1 MISFI
6 PVILTFILVVF
17 GGYIGLKRGFQKS
30 IIRVITLLTVLILF
44 LNLLPFFTEQLL
56 LSFAKWTKLH
66 TQSEQSLNFLIQK
79 QLTPYFS
86 SENTALLSK
95 PIYATLLSCA
105 IPYFIAI
112 FYLPVHFLSWIIYL
126 TIIVALP
133 PSKRR
138 QWKKSSKNGISKF
151 SGSLISMVCALFSSM
166 FLLFPFIINSKILQ
180 QIKQPFLEEQSNI
193 QEVAACYMNSPI
205 APFYQT
211 IGLEQFALEV
221 NRFHATVTVD
231 SKTYLNERELPIWLS
246 ELFTLSNIYT
256 NLTSDKTDTIVLSNL
271 HSAFTQFY
279 EFPYFKDQ
287 DKLSILKDIKH
298 LMLSFLHGTGMITE
312 QSEMI
317 VQFLKQMEYEDFS
330 LLKADTEIYFEILD
344 YFLSFD
350 EPNVLLS
357 DQNHAQILSKQIC
370 RLSNAPVLL
379 PVWINYLVDKL
390 TNSKIPKLIDGETF
404 RAELVKL
411 ETDSTPVFQNQTL
424 QQFKKTMQNSFT
436 ETLYEIY
443 LEPLLNLLY
452 QIRFPETDNFSVFRK
467 NVFDLLVKLQKNPL
481 IGIWNYT
488 TLHNYSRSQ
497 LSIIP

>member
-6 PVILTFILVVF
+6 PVILTFILVIF

-30 IIRVITLLTVLILF
+30 IIRVITLLAVLILF
-44 LNLLPFFTEQLL
+44 LNLLPLFTEQLL
-56 LSFAKWTKLH
+56 FSFAKWTKLY
-66 TQSEQSLNFLIQK
+66 TQSDQSLDFLIQK

-86 SENTALLSK
+86 SENVALLSK

-105 IPYFIAI
+105 IPYFIAV

-126 TIIVALP
+126 TMIAALP

-151 SGSLISMVCALFSSM
+151 SGSLIGMACALFSSM

-180 QIKQPFLEEQSNI
+180 QIKQPFLEEHSNI
-193 QEVAACYMNSPI
+193 QEIAACYMNSPI

-211 IGLEQFALEV
+211 IGLEQFALEL

-231 SKTYLNERELPIWLS
+231 SKTYLNERELPIWLP
-246 ELFTLSNIYT
+246 ELSTLSNIYT
-256 NLTSDKTDTIVLSNL
+256 NLALNKQNTMLLSNL
-271 HSAFTQFY
+271 HSALTQFY

-287 DKLSILKDIKH
+287 DKLLILKDIKY
-298 LMLSFLHGTGMITE
+298 LMLNSLYEIETMTE
-312 QSEMI
+312 QSEII
-317 VQFLKQMEYEDFS
+317 VQFLRQMEYEDFS

-344 YFLSFD
+344 YFMSADDL
-350 EPNVLLS
+350 NILLS
-357 DQNHAQILSKQIC
+357 DQNTTQILSKQIC

-404 RAELVKL
+404 RAELIKL
-411 ETDSTPVFQNQTL
+411 ETDSIPVFQNQSL
-424 QQFKKTMQNSFT
+424 QQFKKTMQTSFT
-436 ETLYEIY
+436 ETLYKSY
-443 LEPLLNLLY
+443 LEPLLDLLY
-452 QIRFPETDNFSVFRK
+452 QIRLPETDNFSVFRK
-467 NVFDLLVKLQKNPL
+467 NIFDLLVKLQKNPL

-488 TLHNYSRSQ
+488 ALHNYSRSQ